1 MLKTS
6 SVGRV
11 QRLLSVLC
19 LVVLATFLGATAAH
33 AEGPIADTYEFD
45 GQLGPDGIL
54 KATETITFGDA
65 APDRLTQRL
74 ALRAPIDDTRSFV
87 YEITGVQATIGGAAA
102 DAEVTEDGDYLVVA
116 LDTSDAG
123 NQPITISYEV
133 SGATRSDQGAT
144 GELTIFSWRA
154 LQGLS
159 VEVAEVSGTI
169 RVGAVVELIDCL
181 AGPPG
186 AVVKCELYAAGTHD
200 APLPTFKSFERGI
213 GEQVTITVGVA
224 GSAVAATDVVHEDWS
239 LNRAFAITPLTILT
253 ALGALL
259 LGALALYLL
268 HRRTGVDASHDGE
281 FAPVATFRPVG
292 DGESVFEIHDGV
304 RPGHVGTVADERV
317 DPVDVTATLLDLAVR
332 GHLLITELP
341 HDQHGLLD
349 WKLSRTE
356 TGGDELAAFETQI
369 LDAIAPIGG
378 ETLVSTLPA
387 TLSPVI
393 GNIQSALYDDVVQR
407 GWFESRP
414 DSTRNNWRRI
424 GIIGVV
430 AAAVAAGLLIV
441 FTQFGFLG
449 LVLVLLALALL
460 WVADR
465 MPRRTKKG
473 AKLVSGLGA
482 LSSLLTTHPTD
493 NMPSGRELPE
503 ISRLL
508 PYAVVLGGKG
518 RWLEAMVRADDDATP
533 DPTDISWYHAPE
545 TWHLR
550 DLPASLTQFI
560 HTVQG
565 ELFAR

>member
-6 SVGRV
+6 AGGRTK
-11 QRLLSVLC
+11 RLLSMLC
-19 LVVLATFLGATAAH
+19 LVVLATLLGTTVAH

-45 GQLGPDGIL
+45 GQLGPDGVL
-54 KATETITFGDA
+54 RATETITFADG
-65 APDRLTQRL
+65 APDELTQRL
-74 ALRAPIDDTRSFV
+74 ALRAPIDGSRSHV
-87 YEITGVQATIGGAAA
+87 YEITGVQATIGGAPAEA
-102 DAEVTEDGDYLVVA
+102 DVSEDGNYLVVA

-123 NQPITISYEV
+123 DQPITISYEV
-133 SGATRSDQGAT
+133 SGATRTEQGAT

-159 VEVAEVSGTI
+159 VEVSEVTGTI
-169 RVGAVVELIDCL
+169 RVGAIVELIDCL

-186 AVVKCELYAAGTHD
+186 AVAKCDLYAAGTHD
-200 APLPTFKSFERGI
+200 APLPTFQSHERGV
-213 GEQVTITVGVA
+213 GEQVTITVGV
-224 GSAVAATDVVHEDWS
+224 SSDAVASTEVVHEDWS

-259 LGALALYLL
+259 LGALVLYLL
-268 HRRTGVDASHDGE
+268 HRRTGVDASTDGE

-341 HDQHGLLD
+341 HDPHGLLD
-349 WKLSRTE
+349 WKLTRTE
-356 TGGDELAAFETQI
+356 TGGDELAPFESEI

-378 ETLVSTLPA
+378 ETFVSALPA
-387 TLSPVI
+387 TLGPVV
-393 GNIQSALYDDVVQR
+393 GGIQSALYDDVVER
-407 GWFESRP
+407 GWFDSRP
-414 DSTRNNWRRI
+414 DSTRSNWRRI
-424 GIIGVV
+424 GIASVV
-430 AAAVAAGLLIV
+430 VAAVAAGVLIA
-441 FTQFGFLG
+441 FTKFGFLG
-449 LVLVLLALALL
+449 LVLVLVGLALL

-473 AKLVSGLGA
+473 AKLVGGLGA
-482 LSSLLTTHPTD
+482 LSSLLATHPTD
-493 NMPSGRELPE
+493 NMPSGRELAE

-518 RWLEAMVRADDDATP
+518 RWIDAMVRADDDATP

-545 TWHLR
+545 TWHLQ

>member
-1 MLKTS
+1 MKTS
-6 SVGRV
+6 SAGRL

-19 LVVLATFLGATAAH
+19 LVVLATFFGATAAH

-45 GQLGPDGIL
+45 GQLTPEGIL

-65 APDRLTQRL
+65 APDELTQRL
-74 ALRAPIDDTRSFV
+74 ALRSPIDGSRSFV
-87 YEITGVQATIGGAAA
+87 YEITGVAATIGGAAA
-102 DAEVTEDGDYLVVA
+102 DAEVTRDGNYLVVK
-116 LDTSDAG
+116 LDTSSAG

-133 SGATRSDQGAT
+133 SGATRTEQGAT

-159 VEVAEVSGTI
+159 VEVAEVTGTI
-169 RVGAVVELIDCL
+169 RVGAIVELIDCL

-200 APLPTFKSFERGI
+200 APLPTFQSFERGI

-224 GSAVAATDVVHEDWS
+224 AAAVAATDVVHEDWS
-239 LNRAFAITPLTILT
+239 LNRAFAITPLTILV
-253 ALGALL
+253 ALGALA

-268 HRRTGVDASHDGE
+268 HRRTGVDAFHDGE
-281 FAPVATFRPVG
+281 FEPVASFRPVG

-341 HDQHGLLD
+341 HDPHGLLD
-349 WKLSRTE
+349 WKLTRTE
-356 TGGDELAAFETQI
+356 TGGEELADYERQI

-378 ETLVSTLPA
+378 ETLVSKLPA

-393 GNIQSALYDDVVQR
+393 GAVQSSLYDDVVKR

-441 FTQFGFLG
+441 LTHFGFLG

-473 AKLVSGLGA
+473 SKLVSGLGA
-482 LSSLLTTHPTD
+482 LSSLLATHPTD
-493 NMPSGRELPE
+493 NMPTGRELPE

-508 PYAVVLGGKG
+508 PYAVVLGGKE
-518 RWLEAMVRADDDATP
+518 RWIEAMVRADDDAAP